1 MPAARRQMHCK
12 PSVWEISLCESRF
25 LTLLLFYCCL
35 APIKRPYPGPTPLLS
50 SSLLSSPR
58 PLHQPGL
65 RAYNTMLPF
74 ACSIKVHPL
83 SILETAPLCCRMCGR
98 SVCCASA
105 ARALPKPL
113 ADYYPGPKYTTHQR
127 KKKVVWLNRPVI
139 PCDKRHARPCSTLL
153 LHDTYVSI
161 NTFLNPHKQP
171 ASFLLSV
178 FRSIPPPPVFHPS
191 PISQTHR
198 HPEHLGIEL
207 PLLQPSLPCPSL
219 CCPARSTCH
228 LGLMLLYVLLR
239 QDGTCFF
246 VCFEM
251 CLLTVLVAVGYAVAF
266 YALLE

>member
-207 PLLQPSLPCPSL
+207 GK
-219 CCPARSTCH
+219 H
-228 LGLMLLYVLLR
+228 
-239 QDGTCFF
+239 
-246 VCFEM
+246 
-251 CLLTVLVAVGYAVAF
+251 
-266 YALLE
+266 